1 MIENLRKYTVLII
14 ILFVLVIIG
23 FFLMD
28 ANTMQ
33 KSRGGIPF
41 LKISNR
47 TYSDGDVLKV
57 GASGFELTQS
67 LSYPGYTIDFELY
80 KFLAALQGNASS
92 ENDASENFFINR
104 ILLRS
109 AKAEYG
115 IYPSDEE
122 IDTFI
127 RQLRAFTS
135 QDGAFSEEKY
145 RIFTE
150 RGLGRLGLLESDVR
164 ELASD
169 IIIYRKLSEILGAG
183 LTSDR
188 DMVAK
193 QVAIDGQR
201 INSKLAKID
210 IAPIKATIAPSED
223 AVKTYWETVQD
234 AFKTDEK
241 RRLAYFIVKST
252 PAAEPAAIAPLAEGA
267 DEAAKA
273 DHAKKSAERD
283 ATSAENKRIARL
295 EVGKKVDD
303 FLYKLET
310 QKDLE
315 FKKLAQADG
324 FELKQ
329 TDLIAKNEAPAELL
343 APIQSSSR
351 AGNAADSLFNLTVTA
366 DHLSKITDMSIG
378 ETEWLVAYVDEV
390 VASRVQTYD
399 EAKQA
404 ATAQLSADQAA
415 AALTKAANEANDKIK
430 TALSEGKSFED
441 AVKSAGIQS
450 EILIATNTT
459 QQDQSDVAN
468 AKYPAGLFGTAK
480 YTAPGTLTE
489 PIIEDNRAFIVLVE
503 KREFVTDANTQDEI
517 KSQLDRKNEQH
528 ALSAFMSWL
537 EQKTE
542 AANIERLNRR

>member
-1 MIENLRKYTVLII
+1 
-14 ILFVLVIIG
+14 
-23 FFLMD
+23 
-28 ANTMQ
+28 
-33 KSRGGIPF
+33 
-41 LKISNR
+41 
-47 TYSDGDVLKV
+47 
-57 GASGFELTQS
+57 
-67 LSYPGYTIDFELY
+67 
-80 KFLAALQGNASS
+80 
-92 ENDASENFFINR
+92 
-104 ILLRS
+104 LRS
-109 AKAEYG
+109 AKTEYG

-201 INSKLAKID
+201 INAKLAKID
-210 IAPIKATIAPSED
+210 IAPIKATIAPNED

-241 RRLAYFIVKST
+241 RKLAYFIVKSK
-252 PAAEPAAIAPLAEGA
+252 PATEPAAIAPLAEGA

-283 ATSAENKRIARL
+283 ATIAENKRIARL

-329 TDLIAKNEAPAELL
+329 TELIAKSEAPAELL

-351 AGNAADSLFNLTVTA
+351 AGNAADALFNLTVTS

-390 VASRVQTYD
+390 VASRVKTYD
-399 EAKQA
+399 EAKPA

-415 AALTKAANEANDKIK
+415 AALTKTANEANDKIK

-459 QQDQSDVAN
+459 QQDRLDA
-468 AKYPAGLFGTAK
+468 AKYPAGLFGAAK
-480 YTAPGTLTE
+480 YTAPGALTE
-489 PIIEDNRAFIVLVE
+489 PIIENNRAFIVLVE

-528 ALSAFMSWL
+528 SLSAFMSWL

-542 AANIERLNRR
+542 TANIERLNRR